1 MQFNRDS
8 TGTMAPLP
16 SPSIDTGMG
25 FERITTILQGK
36 ANNYDTDLFRP
47 LLDEI
52 GRICNVEYG
61 TISKDDIS
69 MRIIADH
76 ARAATF
82 VVGDGQYPGNDKR
95 GYVLRKIMRRAVVH
109 GKKLGVD
116 EPFIYRI
123 SGVVVEIMKEAYP
136 ELTQTRETIARV
148 IKQEEEAFADT
159 LSQGLRDFDDRSPEN
174 QGRPVPYHSRHRGVF
189 PLRYPRPSL
198 RDH

>member
-1 MQFNRDS
+1 MGDIGPCGPCSELHYDFGTSPVADHPECDLTCPCGRWVEIWNLVFMQFNRDS
-8 TGTMAPLP
+8 TGTMVPLP

-61 TISKDDIS
+61 TSSSDDIS

-123 SGVVVEIMKEAYP
+123 SG
-136 ELTQTRETIARV
+136 
-148 IKQEEEAFADT
+148 
-159 LSQGLRDFDDRSPEN
+159 
-174 QGRPVPYHSRHRGVF
+174 
-189 PLRYPRPSL
+189 
-198 RDH
+198 